1 MAAQQ
6 VPAGV
11 RPLLL
16 YNILLYMRSVVCREY
31 DCTTVLQGVFT
42 TVECNGSL
50 VVPVMIR
57 GCRFDARLTGVQR
70 TLLVDGSLV
79 NTYMTCILY
88 TTRMTWLSTGGW
100 GNSC

>member
-31 DCTTVLQGVFT
+31 DCTTVLQRVFT

-50 VVPVMIR
+50 VVP
-57 GCRFDARLTGVQR
+57 D
-70 TLLVDGSLV
+70 DS
-79 NTYMTCILY
+79 
-88 TTRMTWLSTGGW
+88 WLSFRRQIDWRATDPFG
-100 GNSC
+100 